1 MIKFLGAALILAVST
16 FFGFSYAKKYSERPR
31 QLRLLKAALQS
42 LEAEIMYGH
51 TPLSEAAARLEKQ
64 MPKPLNWLFHSF
76 HERLERGEQTVREAW
91 MDSLQENWKLTA
103 LKQTEYE
110 ILQQFGETLGQ
121 HDRESQQKHIRL
133 CITHL
138 EREEGEAKEMQIQY
152 EKMMKSLG
160 VLAGLLIVILL
171 L

>member
-1 MIKFLGAALILAVST
+1 M
-16 FFGFSYAKKYSERPR
+16 
-31 QLRLLKAALQS
+31 
-42 LEAEIMYGH
+42 
-51 TPLSEAAARLEKQ
+51 
-64 MPKPLNWLFHSF
+64 
-76 HERLERGEQTVREAW
+76 
-91 MDSLQENWKLTA
+91 TA
-103 LKQTEYE
+103 FQQTEYE

-138 EREEGEAKEMQIQY
+138 EREEEAKALQLQY
-152 EKMMKSLG
+152 EKMIKSLG

>member
-1 MIKFLGAALILAVST
+1 MIF
-16 FFGFSYAKKYSERPR
+16 
-31 QLRLLKAALQS
+31 QS
-42 LEAEIMYGH
+42 FA
-51 TPLSEAAARLEKQ
+51 SRLE
-64 MPKPLNWLFHSF
+64 S
-76 HERLERGEQTVREAW
+76 GEQTVREAW
-91 MDSLQENWKLTA
+91 IDSLKENWKLTA
-103 LKQTEYE
+103 FQQTEYE

-138 EREEGEAKEMQIQY
+138 EREEEEAKALQLQY
-152 EKMMKSLG
+152 EKMIKSLG